1 MNDMTII
8 AMPSKQ
14 LINWWTTTTSVTESI
29 NIGKKVA
36 GKLVKNLVRTFVTL
50 GLIDNE
56 AIPLDALT
64 ELVNELGLGHVN
76 LEITDQVAPISQ
88 HLHHRPTDPVQ
99 PVRLLVHIPQFTYS
113 SLLSLSSASSTHSK
127 HRYNLV

>member
-8 AMPSKQ
+8 AMPPKQ

-29 NIGKKVA
+29 NIRKKVA

-99 PVRLLVHIPQFTYS
+99 PVRLLVHRPQFTHS

-127 HRYNLV
+127 HRYDLV